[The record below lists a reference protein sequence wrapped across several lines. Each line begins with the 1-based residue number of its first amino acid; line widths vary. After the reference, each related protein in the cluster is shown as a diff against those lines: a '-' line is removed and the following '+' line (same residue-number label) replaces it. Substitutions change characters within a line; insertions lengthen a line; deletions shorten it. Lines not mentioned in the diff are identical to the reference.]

1 MFNKMNTNINISFN
15 DVKTT
20 IKIFDYTMYYQI
32 LKSGIDQTISLSIY
46 SMPYNHILIS
56 VI

>member
-20 IKIFDYTMYYQI
+20 IKIFDNTMYKFCI
-32 LKSGIDQTISLSIY
+32 AENFNPS
-46 SMPYNHILIS
+46 
-56 VI
+56 

>member
-1 MFNKMNTNINISFN
+1 MNTNINISFN